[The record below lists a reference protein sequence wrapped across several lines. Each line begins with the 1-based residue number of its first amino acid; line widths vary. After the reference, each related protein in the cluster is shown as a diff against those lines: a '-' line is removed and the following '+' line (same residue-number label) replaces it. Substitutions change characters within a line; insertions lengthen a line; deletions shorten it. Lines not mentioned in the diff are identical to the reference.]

1 MLGRC
6 VTAGLEDQ
14 TIRDATEIGRGPG
27 PASTTCRRLP
37 PPEVTEL
44 KWRDPPLAQVRTPRG
59 RLRLTFSAGSGLSRR
74 PGDPKG
80 RIWGLGDRG
89 PNLKIKTAMALYGLD
104 HLEPLET
111 REGAKV
117 LPLPDFQPCLAELQ
131 VGRRRVRLL
140 RLVPL
145 SSPDGPLSGRAP
157 AGSAEAAM
165 EPMFDLKGRVLP
177 ADPAGID
184 PEGVAALSDGG
195 FWICEE
201 YGPSLLRMDAEG
213 VVRRRWTPP
222 GDRSLGAE
230 PVLPTE
236 AQRRRLNRG
245 FEGLAI
251 SGDERWLYAAFQSS
265 FAGQPRDHTVIWK
278 LDAETGALAADYAY
292 RFDPPESF
300 AADAAAGEAEPED
313 LKVCELVWTGP
324 DRLLVLERIT
334 RSARIYRVD
343 VSEPGP
349 LAKTLLFSTDD
360 HPGIAAD
367 LEGMALLS
375 KRELLIASDNDF
387 GTEGAETRFYRLAFE
402 EAL

>member
-1 MLGRC
+1 M
-6 VTAGLEDQ
+6 
-14 TIRDATEIGRGPG
+14 
-27 PASTTCRRLP
+27 P

-59 RLRLTFSAGSGLSRR
+59 RLRLTFSVGSGLARR

-89 PNLKIKTAMALYGLD
+89 PNLKINTAMALYGLD
-104 HLEPLET
+104 HLAPLKA
-111 REGAKV
+111 RQGAKV
-117 LPLPDFQPCLAELQ
+117 LPLADFQPCLAELQ

-140 RLVPL
+140 RVLPL
-145 SSPDGPLSGRAP
+145 SHPDGPLSGRAP

-165 EPMFDLKGRVLP
+165 EPIFDIKGRVLP

-184 PEGVAALSDGG
+184 PEGIVALAEGG

-201 YGPSLLRMDAEG
+201 YGPALLRVDADG
-213 VVRRRWTPP
+213 IVRRRLTPP
-222 GDRSLGAE
+222 GHPLPDAE
-230 PVLPTE
+230 PVLPAD

-251 SGDERWLYAAFQSS
+251 SGDEHWLYAVFQS
-265 FAGQPRDHTVIWK
+265 GLTGEPRDHTAIWK
-278 LDAETGALAADYAY
+278 LDAATGALAAAYAY
-292 RFDPPESF
+292 PFDPPLSF
-300 AADAAAGEAEPED
+300 KADAEAGEAAAED
-313 LKVCELVWTGP
+313 LKVCDLVWTAT

-343 VSEPGP
+343 VSTPGP
-349 LAKTLLFSTDD
+349 LAKTLVFSTDD
-360 HPGIAAD
+360 HPGVAQD
-367 LEGMALLS
+367 LEGMTLLS
-375 KRELLIASDNDF
+375 DRELLIATDNDF
-387 GTEGAETRFYRLAFE
+387 GTEGAETRFYRLRFD